1 MNAMTKHFI
10 YFIFMTALL
19 GMTACSSTG
28 DKHAA
33 DDKNT
38 TMETADTQQARIAA
52 MEIYEIHHDGRI
64 NVFYDRKLCQEFLEL
79 GETSFR
85 LTHIGAGPNGET
97 VVYGLTKHDKKKP
110 DSVEAL
116 KVYEEKSL
124 APANFYA
131 EMHRHGRIYVFD
143 NLEDMKP
150 VRQFGHPN
158 FFYMEVGAGPKGET
172 VVFVLN
178 EKTKKKRPDDL
189 IAKYKAMNTKT

>member
-1 MNAMTKHFI
+1 MKPMTKHFI
-10 YFIFMTALL
+10 YFIFMTAFLS
-19 GMTACSSTG
+19 MTACSSTG

-33 DDKNT
+33 
-38 TMETADTQQARIAA
+38 MEATDMKQASTAP
-52 MEIYEIHHDGRI
+52 MEIYEVHHDGRI
-64 NVFYDRKLCQEFLEL
+64 NVFYDRKLFQEFLEL

-110 DSVEAL
+110 GSVEAL
-116 KVYEEKSL
+116 KVYEEKSA

-189 IAKYKAMNTKT
+189 IAKYKAMNKKI